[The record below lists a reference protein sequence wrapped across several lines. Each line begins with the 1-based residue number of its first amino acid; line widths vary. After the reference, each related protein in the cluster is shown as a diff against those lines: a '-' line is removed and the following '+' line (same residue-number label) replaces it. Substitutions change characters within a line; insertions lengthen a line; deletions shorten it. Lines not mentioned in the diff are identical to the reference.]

1 MYGAQI
7 EEFVPLDA
15 GGPLTK
21 QALAQGTIDVG
32 LVFSSDGG
40 VSALDLVVLEDDKA
54 LQTVDNLV
62 PALSE
67 RAATPQNIAA
77 LNRLAATLTTED
89 LIELNRQVDIERR
102 DPQEVAAEY
111 LQAKGLVAAS
121 ALTRA
126 RSAPVPT
133 IRSRPDGSRPSGREQ
148 IRGGAPA

>member
-1 MYGAQI
+1 VDQTTAI
-7 EEFVPLDA
+7 SLH
-15 GGPLTK
+15 
-21 QALAQGTIDVG
+21 DVAKRTRMAR
-32 LVFSSDGG
+32 SPSTSCPSRSGG

-67 RAATPQNIAA
+67 RAATPQNVAA

-111 LQAKGLVAAS
+111 LQAKGLVAA
-121 ALTRA
+121 T
-126 RSAPVPT
+126 P
-133 IRSRPDGSRPSGREQ
+133 
-148 IRGGAPA
+148 